1 MVRIMPDR
9 GFDLLDED
17 FNYFALFAA
26 IFGFSCF
33 DIFASKYLNRQSKI
47 KEFLL
52 H

>member
-1 MVRIMPDR
+1 MVRLTPDK

-17 FNYFALFAA
+17 FNFIALFSA
-26 IFGFSCF
+26 IVGFTVF
-33 DIFASKYLNRQSKI
+33 DIVVSRFLNKNSKI